1 MKVKF
6 LVSVGGLDYT
16 YQPNETYEVEEKEAI
31 RFIDGGL
38 AEAKNKKDYDSA
50 IEKIEALKEEQ
61 KQAQKLSE
69 LNATLETLKEEKEQ
83 LENRIKEIDNSIL
96 EVEEIIKGK

>member
-16 YQPNETYEVEEKEAI
+16 YQPNETYEVEEDEAI

-38 AEAKNKKDYDSA
+38 AEPKNKKDYDSA
-50 IEKIEALKEEQ
+50 IEKIKIQEEEQ

-69 LNATLETLKEEKEQ
+69 LNASLESLKEEKEQ
-83 LENRIKEIDNSIL
+83 LENRIKEIDISIL